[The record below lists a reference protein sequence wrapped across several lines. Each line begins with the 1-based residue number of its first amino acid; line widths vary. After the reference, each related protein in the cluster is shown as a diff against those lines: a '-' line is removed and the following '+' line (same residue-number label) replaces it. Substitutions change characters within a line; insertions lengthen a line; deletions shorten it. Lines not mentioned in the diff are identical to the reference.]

1 MDNLD
6 RKFSAINSYVKY
18 TTEWFEKKSWQFF
31 ISLLLFRM
39 CYQYMIMK
47 SWKTTAINNI
57 ELPVTRYTY
66 RVSLTS
72 VLLTDNR
79 NKGLSV
85 ALYTKSLSL
94 VCNKRKKKCRVQKGR
109 KKPLQTRCNLVLGVS
124 FAWGFT
130 SPLNE
135 IYNNKE
141 MIKTCI
147 LLNIPTRGLKWSTCN
162 LSLQYPFTI
171 QQTGSENIQLY
182 QVEVFIL
189 IKHQILATNSHG
201 SVRQLD
207 QTNGADCRNDQEQF
221 CIEFCQL
228 SHTIFHILSHPSAQ
242 SCYKLIFSS
251 LKFSVAI
258 RKS

>member
-18 TTEWFEKKSWQFF
+18 TTEWFGKKSWQFF

-94 VCNKRKKKCRVQKGR
+94 VCNKRKK
-109 KKPLQTRCNLVLGVS
+109 
-124 FAWGFT
+124 
-130 SPLNE
+130 
-135 IYNNKE
+135 
-141 MIKTCI
+141 M
-147 LLNIPTRGLKWSTCN
+147 
-162 LSLQYPFTI
+162 
-171 QQTGSENIQLY
+171 
-182 QVEVFIL
+182 
-189 IKHQILATNSHG
+189 
-201 SVRQLD
+201 
-207 QTNGADCRNDQEQF
+207 
-221 CIEFCQL
+221 
-228 SHTIFHILSHPSAQ
+228 
-242 SCYKLIFSS
+242 
-251 LKFSVAI
+251 
-258 RKS
+258 

>member
-39 CYQYMIMK
+39 CYQYMVMK

-94 VCNKRKKKCRVQKGR
+94 VCNKRKKNVEFR
-109 KKPLQTRCNLVLGVS
+109 KAEKNLC
-124 FAWGFT
+124 
-130 SPLNE
+130 
-135 IYNNKE
+135 K
-141 MIKTCI
+141 
-147 LLNIPTRGLKWSTCN
+147 
-162 LSLQYPFTI
+162 Q
-171 QQTGSENIQLY
+171 
-182 QVEVFIL
+182 
-189 IKHQILATNSHG
+189 
-201 SVRQLD
+201 
-207 QTNGADCRNDQEQF
+207 GA
-221 CIEFCQL
+221 I
-228 SHTIFHILSHPSAQ
+228 
-242 SCYKLIFSS
+242 
-251 LKFSVAI
+251 
-258 RKS
+258 